1 MAKEPDQSNALH
13 NKYKVSFNTATSY
26 LLPISGKNLQKV
38 QHHQPFSQRVLLV
51 NIIVAG
57 WKIYLTMLKVDQS
70 TEYL

>member
-26 LLPISGKNLQKV
+26 L
-38 QHHQPFSQRVLLV
+38 V